1 MGGGRG
7 MQPGDMRQ
15 VHQIADRRPHV
26 VIVGGGFGGTHA
38 AHALRHAPVRVTVID
53 RTNHSVFHP
62 LLYQVATAAL
72 SADEIAVPIR
82 TLLRRQQN
90 AAVLM
95 AEVTGVDLDQRIV
108 QIGDRQFPYDYLILA
123 TGSQYSYFGQDDWA
137 AHALSLKTIA
147 DAAHIRRTILQAF
160 EQAEL
165 ETDPARIRTLLTFV
179 LVGAGPTGVEMAGAL
194 AELARITLAPEYRH
208 IDTRTARIILCEA
221 GPHILPT
228 FPEDLARKAHQELVR
243 KGVEV
248 RTNAAVTAVDASGVV
263 VGGEHV
269 ASGNVIWTAGVVGT
283 PLGRALGVPVDRH
296 GRVQVQPDLSIPGY
310 PEVFAVGDLMVVEQ
324 DGKPFAP
331 GVAPVAIQQGT
342 YVGKLIARRVVG
354 HTVPG
359 PFRYRDKG
367 SLATI
372 GRSFA
377 IADLG
382 RLKLSGLVAWLLW
395 LTVHLYYLAN
405 LWDRIQVF
413 ATWAWAYVTYQRAV
427 RVLSPV
433 SLERAGRV
441 SLQHARQP
449 LAMDDA
455 RTASGFEE
463 AGQVTDVGSVEG

>member
-1 MGGGRG
+1 
-7 MQPGDMRQ
+7 MRQGHMPQ
-15 VHQIADRRPHV
+15 VHQVDDRRPHV

-72 SADEIAVPIR
+72 SSDEIAAPIR
-82 TLLRRQQN
+82 TLLRRQPN
-90 AAVLM
+90 AEVLM
-95 AEVTGVDLDQRIV
+95 AEVTGVDLAQHVV
-108 QIGDRQFPYDYLILA
+108 QIGAWHLPYDYLVVA
-123 TGSQYSYFGQDDWA
+123 TGSRYTYFGHDAWA
-137 AHALSLKTIA
+137 AHAPSLKTIA
-147 DAAHIRRTILQAF
+147 DAARIRRKILQAF

-165 ETDPARIRTLLTFV
+165 EPDRDRIRALLTFV

-194 AELARITLAPEYRH
+194 AELARMTLAPEYRH
-208 IDTRTARIILCEA
+208 IDTRTSRIILCEA
-221 GPHILPT
+221 GPRILPT
-228 FPEDLARKAHQELVR
+228 FPERLARKAHAELVR

-248 RTNAAVTAVDASGVV
+248 RTNAVVTAVDASGVV
-263 VGGEHV
+263 VAGEHV
-269 ASGNVIWTAGVVGT
+269 ASSNVIWAAGVTGT
-283 PLGRALGVPVDRH
+283 PLGRSLGVPVDRQ
-296 GRVQVQPDLSIPGY
+296 GRVQVRQDLSIPGH

-331 GVAPVAIQQGT
+331 GLAPVAIQQGT

-354 HTVPG
+354 HTEPG

-367 SLATI
+367 NLATI

-382 RLKLSGLVAWLLW
+382 WLKLSGLVAWLLW

-433 SLERAGRV
+433 SLQRAGRA

-463 AGQVTDVGSVEG
+463 AVQVTDVGSVEG